1 MYGVV
6 VEVRIPIIVP
16 NIEIAYHNNYT
27 FQIDNVLMQ
36 KMQGSLIAVKIDI
49 NNEVGVTVRVEGQDV
64 DVLMV
69 DNVKMQ
75 SKSKF

>member
-1 MYGVV
+1 
-6 VEVRIPIIVP
+6 
-16 NIEIAYHNNYT
+16 
-27 FQIDNVLMQ
+27 MQ